1 MSASASQSLQPRM
14 RYNPGFTKLYN
25 EYCETERGK
34 ELLTL
39 AGVSREQLDVA
50 TLTERYFS
58 HHTGDMSVDPNA
70 NIGNS
75 KSPNNFGAELA
86 KGIGKLNAYHVL
98 WSRIAEEHGEERAS
112 ELIGRLWKGY
122 LYFHDMSGHGITAPY
137 CFAASTFP
145 LIVQGRPYGQLHS
158 LKPKR
163 ADSFMSQAIEY
174 TMDLSQEFMGA
185 IALGDLLVNFTAMC
199 HGDVD
204 VRTPEGRKFVTNQFQ
219 KFVHVVNNKFRTSAQ
234 SPFTNVSLFD
244 KSQLE
249 VLFKDYTYPN
259 GVVALDIMDEI
270 MIVQEMF
277 MEFMAKKDPQ
287 SGMPYRF
294 PVTTVNI
301 TTEGGKVLDEDFLD
315 LVCKHNR
322 EGIFN
327 VYVTDGVGKVASCCR
342 LLTDIEDIRDRQRSD
357 VWGNGG
363 LNIGSTRVCTVN
375 LVRIAFESSGPM
387 EFKANLSRVVNDS
400 IDLLLTHREI
410 LEEFV
415 DSGYLKFF
423 KPLKWMS
430 MEMLFSTVGVIGL
443 YEALSLFGD
452 DFMLPSSKGV
462 DTATGILQHI
472 DAIARK
478 RSDETGVPLNVEQ
491 IPAES
496 AAITLAKADKIH
508 YSKSPFTI
516 YSNQSIPLW
525 VDVDMITRA
534 EVDGALNHCYSGGGI
549 SHLNIG
555 SPVTEEQHRKLIEF
569 GISCGMDHFALNP
582 VFAKCEN
589 GHVTFGKSKR
599 CPKCNGKIMER
610 RTRVVGY
617 FTPVEDW
624 TKVRRTQEYPKRV
637 FGEFPASLTIEPADV
652 GASDEVEK
660 TAAVAD

>member
-1 MSASASQSLQPRM
+1 MTASQSLQPRM
-14 RYNPGFTKLYN
+14 RYSPRFVSLYN
-25 EYCETERGK
+25 EYCDTERGQR
-34 ELLTL
+34 LLKL

-50 TLTERYFS
+50 TLTQRYFEF
-58 HHTGDMSVDPNA
+58 HTGDVSVDPNA

-75 KSPNNFGAELA
+75 KSPNNFGAEIA
-86 KGIGKLNAYHVL
+86 KGIGKLNAYHLL
-98 WSRIAEEHGEERAS
+98 WSRIAEHEAEERAS

-122 LYFHDMSGHGITAPY
+122 LYFHDMSGHGVTAPY
-137 CFAASTFP
+137 CFAASTYA

-185 IALGDLLVNFTAMC
+185 IALGDLLVNFTAMVRSEM
-199 HGDVD
+199 DVHSD
-204 VRTPEGRKFVTNQFQ
+204 VGRSFIMQQFQ

-244 KSQLE
+244 RPQLK
-249 VLFKDYTYPN
+249 VLFAEYEYPD
-259 GVVALDIMDEI
+259 GTKAVD
-270 MIVQEMF
+270 MIEDVMRVQELF
-277 MEFMAKKDPQ
+277 MEFMAEKDPQ

-301 TTEGGKVLDEDFLD
+301 TTDKEKVLDEQFLE

-327 VYVTDGVGKVASCCR
+327 VYVTDDIGKVASCCR
-342 LLTDIEDIRDRQRSD
+342 LLSNAKDMRKRQRAD

-375 LVRIAFESSGPM
+375 LARLAFESSGPM
-387 EFKANLSRVVNDS
+387 EFKALLRNVVNDAM
-400 IDLLLTHREI
+400 DLLMTHREI
-410 LEEFV
+410 LEELV

-423 KPLKWMS
+423 KPLGWIS
-430 MEMLFSTVGVIGL
+430 MDMLFSTIGVIGL

-452 DFMLPSSKGV
+452 DYILPSGKGV
-462 DTATGILQHI
+462 ETAVDILQYIDTLAQKRTEDTGI
-472 DAIARK
+472 
-478 RSDETGVPLNVEQ
+478 PFNVEQ

-496 AAITLAKADKIH
+496 AAITLARADQIH
-508 YSKSPFTI
+508 YPKSPFNI

-525 VDVDMITRA
+525 VDADLVTRA
-534 EVDGALNHCYSGGGI
+534 RVDGRLNHCYSGGGI

-555 SPVTEEQHRKLIEF
+555 SPVTVEQHRKLIEF
-569 GISCGMDHFALNP
+569 GISCGLDHFALNP
-582 VFAKCEN
+582 VFSRCEN
-589 GHVTFGKSKR
+589 GHVTFGKARR
-599 CPKCNGKIMER
+599 CDQCGGRIVER

-624 TKVRRTQEYPKRV
+624 TEVRRKQEFPKRV
-637 FGEFPASLTIEPADV
+637 YGDVPFTEEKVLRPECDDKPAEV
-652 GASDEVEK
+652 ASAE
-660 TAAVAD
+660 